1 VTRVD
6 VDPTTRAVVE
16 KVVALETAAVAG
28 GGGGSRLA
36 AGPAST
42 GSSSYAAVAV
52 AVVAVALAAAVLT
65 SDAPS
70 ARDGG
75 TIVTSLSS
83 LPAPPAPVVRAG
95 GGGGLRPAGAST
107 RAAVAEKVALETA
120 AVAVAL
126 ASIRARCRTGDAI
139 EKQPSS
145 PPAAEAR
152 RRCSRR
158 FIVFRKP
165 PPTGAAGTPACDGGR
180 CAADAAEAFA
190 AFARLSFSPFLGGI
204 PAARAL
210 EIYSAADSAHAAR
223 RLRERSTRLGA
234 LRSPVGQVLFWARNR
249 CGPPAALC
257 VSGTRFASRYTR
269 RLFLARGL
277 SPSSEI

>member
-1 VTRVD
+1 MTSMSGD
-6 VDPTTRAVVE
+6 I
-16 KVVALETAAVAG
+16 
-28 GGGGSRLA
+28 
-36 AGPAST
+36 
-42 GSSSYAAVAV
+42 SYAADHHLQLYLLIEMHGKAV
-52 AVVAVALAAAVLT
+52 RKK
-65 SDAPS
+65 S
-70 ARDGG
+70 GK
-75 TIVTSLSS
+75 
-83 LPAPPAPVVRAG
+83 
-95 GGGGLRPAGAST
+95 T
-107 RAAVAEKVALETA
+107 RT
-120 AVAVAL
+120 
-126 ASIRARCRTGDAI
+126 
-139 EKQPSS
+139 SS

>member
-1 VTRVD
+1 MLASDSPPVR
-6 VDPTTRAVVE
+6 
-16 KVVALETAAVAG
+16 AG
-28 GGGGSRLA
+28 GNL
-36 AGPAST
+36 
-42 GSSSYAAVAV
+42 
-52 AVVAVALAAAVLT
+52 
-65 SDAPS
+65 
-70 ARDGG
+70 
-75 TIVTSLSS
+75 VTSLS
-83 LPAPPAPVVRAG
+83 PPPAPSASVVRAG
-95 GGGGLRPAGAST
+95 GGGVSRPPASPAST
-107 RAAVAEKVALETA
+107 GSFARAAVAVAVAVAVETA